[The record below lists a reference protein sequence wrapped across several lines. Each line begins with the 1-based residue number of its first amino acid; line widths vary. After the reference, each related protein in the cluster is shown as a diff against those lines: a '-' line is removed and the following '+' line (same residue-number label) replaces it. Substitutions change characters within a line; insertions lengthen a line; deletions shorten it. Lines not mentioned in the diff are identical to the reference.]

1 MAISL
6 SVNGQTHQFDGDPS
20 MPVLW
25 YVRDILGLQGTK
37 FGCGTGLCGACTV
50 HVDGQATRGCL
61 LTVEAAAGKKITTIE
76 GLSEDGNHEVQ
87 KAWRAQNVPQCG
99 YCQAGQIMSAA
110 SWIKHQVPQCG
121 YCQAGQIMSAAA
133 LLADNPKPTADQI
146 DEAMAGNICRCGC
159 YQRIHEAVAMAAVE
173 VSRKGG

>member
-6 SVNGQTHQFDGDPS
+6 KVNGQEHKYDGDPS

-25 YVRDILGLQGTK
+25 FVRDILGMHGTK

-50 HVDGQATRGCL
+50 HVDGKATRGCL
-61 LTVEAAAGKKITTIE
+61 LTVEAAAGKAITTIE

-87 KAWRAQNVPQCG
+87 KAWRTQNVPQCG
-99 YCQAGQIMSAA
+99 YCQAGQIMN
-110 SWIKHQVPQCG
+110 
-121 YCQAGQIMSAAA
+121 AAA
-133 LLADNPKPTADQI
+133 LLAENSKPTGEEI

-159 YQRIHEAVAMAAVE
+159 YQRIHEAVAMAATE
-173 VSRKGG
+173 ISRKGG